1 MIYTK
6 PRPPRLALADLI
18 TPLVVF
24 VIFTNIAV
32 LAVHFHGL
40 PTIAAILPVALLLI
54 PLAYHV
60 LIRRQPI
67 VMPPATLWLVLFML
81 VLMVSTLF
89 ARDVPAAFSE
99 LVTYLTEGLLL
110 YMLLV
115 NVIRTSTVLRLV
127 LWALLAAT
135 IVLGGVPLYQ
145 QLTGTFDNNYGG
157 LAQTTEASFRTG
169 EASLQGDV
177 RQVRLAGAIGEMN
190 RFAQVMLM
198 LLPLS
203 LFRFFSEKSRLLRLL
218 ALLASALAAAGMAL
232 AFSRGAAVAFV
243 LMIVLM
249 VLLKVI
255 RPVHLFGFAILAWLL
270 IAAMP
275 QYSQRLISIPS
286 ITALISGQSSGAD
299 SELDGAI
306 RGRATVMMAAALV
319 YADHPIVGV
328 GPGMFRYY
336 SREYSREIAL
346 RNITEDREAHSLYLG
361 LAAESGT
368 LGLFFFMIMLLV
380 TFRDLLWVRKYSLLL
395 SPDLNYIVTSFLL
408 ALIAYL
414 TAGLFLHLSYMRFFW
429 AMFALASAAG
439 LVARQELRQ
448 AIPNLRA
455 AQPMDVT
462 QPAGVRTDWPVK
474 RTL

>member
-1 MIYTK
+1 MLRRGDRSCYDNVSTDEVPAFTYRDRKGQQHTTTLRAGRGSIERAIWAIIVNSGTEWRKDSSLEVAYRYYSHQPHPARHRAVASADPAPGRLLARHLLWHPDTRRTMIYTK

-145 QLTGTFDNNYGG
+145 QLTGTFGNNYGG
-157 LAQTTEASFRTG
+157 LAQTTEASFPHRR
-169 EASLQGDV
+169 S
-177 RQVRLAGAIGEMN
+177 
-190 RFAQVMLM
+190 
-198 LLPLS
+198 
-203 LFRFFSEKSRLLRLL
+203 
-218 ALLASALAAAGMAL
+218 
-232 AFSRGAAVAFV
+232 
-243 LMIVLM
+243 
-249 VLLKVI
+249 
-255 RPVHLFGFAILAWLL
+255 
-270 IAAMP
+270 
-275 QYSQRLISIPS
+275 
-286 ITALISGQSSGAD
+286 
-299 SELDGAI
+299 
-306 RGRATVMMAAALV
+306 
-319 YADHPIVGV
+319 
-328 GPGMFRYY
+328 
-336 SREYSREIAL
+336 
-346 RNITEDREAHSLYLG
+346 
-361 LAAESGT
+361 
-368 LGLFFFMIMLLV
+368 
-380 TFRDLLWVRKYSLLL
+380 
-395 SPDLNYIVTSFLL
+395 
-408 ALIAYL
+408 
-414 TAGLFLHLSYMRFFW
+414 
-429 AMFALASAAG
+429 
-439 LVARQELRQ
+439 
-448 AIPNLRA
+448 
-455 AQPMDVT
+455 
-462 QPAGVRTDWPVK
+462 QPAGRCAPGAAGGCDW
-474 RTL
+474 